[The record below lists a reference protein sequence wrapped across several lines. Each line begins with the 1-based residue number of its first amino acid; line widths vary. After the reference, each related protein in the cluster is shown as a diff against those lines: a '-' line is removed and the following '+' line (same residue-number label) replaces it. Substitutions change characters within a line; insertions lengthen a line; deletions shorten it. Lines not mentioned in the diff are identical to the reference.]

1 MTEPAKEKMAPV
13 QGFVGGIPWSL
24 HLEAYNAYCKKW
36 SPQPALI
43 DLEGRNC
50 RGGFGT
56 GELDEFI
63 PGWRDKASEIGRLK
77 AELAGL
83 RAKVAQQAALVE
95 KCMAAMN
102 ENADRGEKAEARLAA
117 LEGQEP
123 VALLAQGI
131 SMGVVGAEKLYFP
144 HERQAAIEFCTAA
157 HEKGGYPVTEIK
169 PLYAAAGAAP
179 GPDIDAMVSRFLS
192 WNLPNDFYPDG
203 YISFSRDK
211 VTSPSVWPSGTNLL
225 TAEQAR
231 KMFEYVMAP
240 TPCQVKFHTE
250 SAPDEITTS
259 TR

>member
-63 PGWRDKASEIGRLK
+63 PGWRDKVSEIGILK

-102 ENADRGEKAEARLAA
+102 ENADRGEKAEAKLAA
-117 LEGQEP
+117 LEPFDDWPDYHSEAMGCGLEDRNITDRYEAMQYGWDQALDR
-123 VALLAQGI
+123 VA
-131 SMGVVGAEKLYFP
+131 
-144 HERQAAIEFCTAA
+144 ERLE
-157 HEKGGYPVTEIK
+157 G
-169 PLYAAAGAAP
+169 YAAAGAAP
-179 GPDIDAMVSRFLS
+179 VPEDWRSAVAMAYGHLWHVNNEPMAPIPLRSEESASYAARKL
-192 WNLPNDFYPDG
+192 L
-203 YISFSRDK
+203 RD
-211 VTSPSVWPSGTNLL
+211 LL
-225 TAEQAR
+225 T
-231 KMFEYVMAP
+231 
-240 TPCQVKFHTE
+240 TE
-250 SAPDEITTS
+250 ERGEAINSVRAMLSSAPKDAP
-259 TR
+259 